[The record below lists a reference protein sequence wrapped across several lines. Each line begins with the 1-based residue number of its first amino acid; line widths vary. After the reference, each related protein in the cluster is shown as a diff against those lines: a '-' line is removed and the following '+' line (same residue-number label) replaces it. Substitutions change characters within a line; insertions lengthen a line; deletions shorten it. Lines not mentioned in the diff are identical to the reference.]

1 MPRRTYKKIKIG
13 TMLGKKALEK
23 LKEQAVREG
32 RSMSAV
38 LETAILSYESTEQT
52 ARVLSRQ
59 ALERFLDLR
68 FNLSLADWKTILE
81 EDFYEQ

>member
-1 MPRRTYKKIKIG
+1 MD
-13 TMLGKKALEK
+13 K

-68 FNLSLADWKTILE
+68 FNLSVADWKAILE